1 MLKTVWLTEQPNTL
15 QGSAML
21 LGGFDG
27 LHVGHRLLLNCA
39 KQSGFPVGVMTI
51 VGGKEDSVFTFVER
65 EDVFKRAGVDFVFEL
80 PFAEIK
86 DLSPDAFLALLE
98 ENFQPQLF
106 VCGEDFCFG
115 AKAQGNPKTIVERG
129 QVRVEVLPLVEK
141 DGKKISSTT
150 VKDCLKCGDVHT
162 ANALL
167 GERFFLIGKVK
178 EDRKVGRKL
187 GFPTANIA
195 YPKEKFP
202 LKKGV
207 YETRVCVDG
216 KEYKCITNYGARP
229 TFDNEDVLTETHLDG
244 FSGDLYG
251 RALKVE
257 FVRYLRDIRKFESAE
272 DLKAQLQAD
281 IQSVRQGE
289 NYGN

>member
-1 MLKTVWLTEQPNTL
+1 MLKTVWLTEQPNIL

-27 LHVGHRLLLNCA
+27 LHVGHRRLLARA
-39 KQSGFPVGVMTI
+39 KASGFPVGVMTI
-51 VGGKEDSVFTFVER
+51 VGGKEESIFTFTER

-98 ENFQPQLF
+98 KNFSPKLF

-115 AKAQGNPKTIVERG
+115 AKATGNPAMIKEWG
-129 QVRVEVLPLVEK
+129 QVQVEVLPLVEK
-141 DGKKISSTT
+141 DGQKVSSRT
-150 VKDCLKCGDVHT
+150 VKECLERGEISA

-167 GERFFLIGKVK
+167 GEEFFLIGEVK
-178 EDRKVGRKL
+178 EDRKIGRTL

-216 KEYKCITNYGARP
+216 KAYKGITNYGARP

-257 FVRYLRDIRKFESAE
+257 FVRYLRDIQKFESAE
-272 DLKAQLQAD
+272 DLKVQLQAD

>member
-51 VGGKEDSVFTFVER
+51 VGGKEDSVFTFAER

-150 VKDCLKCGDVHT
+150 VKDCLKYGDVHT

-251 RALKVE
+251 RELKVE
-257 FVRYLRDIRKFESAE
+257 FVRYLRDIQKFESAE